1 MRYDTTVY
9 FQRTGSRIY
18 NPETG
23 DYERGS
29 PVETPRLA
37 SVMDTQTQTLDLVY
51 GEIRQG
57 SKTIHVQNRYNGPFE
72 RVRIGE
78 KLYRIDFRR
87 EFGAKQSFVL
97 SEVT

>member
-9 FQRTGSRIY
+9 FQRAGTRTY

-23 DYERGS
+23 KYERGD
-29 PVETPRLA
+29 PVETSRLA
-37 SVMDTQTQTLDLVY
+37 SVMDTQTETMNLVY

-57 SKTIHVQNRYNGPFE
+57 SRTIHVQNRYDGPLE

-78 KLYRIDFRR
+78 QLYRVDFRR
-87 EFGAKQSFVL
+87 EFGTKQSFVL